1 MANEYPSP
9 AFGGPPYL
17 KFIRHPLD
25 YKEITIFAK
34 YEDGGVDTNESASTA
49 PQRWTFIYGGLTQTQ
64 AKVIL
69 DHYNTNRLSV
79 KFTLQEPR
87 NDPWTGTVG
96 TTYTNLVQYEEP
108 VEQPDHPKAWTQAL
122 TVKLIKYPT

>member
-1 MANEYPSP
+1 MANEFPTP

-17 KFIRHPLD
+17 KYIKHPLD
-25 YKEITIFAK
+25 YEETTIFND
-34 YEDGGVDTNESASTA
+34 YEDGGRDTNESADTP

-69 DHYNTNRLSV
+69 DHYNTNRLSA

-87 NDPWTGTVG
+87 NDPWTGTTG
-96 TTYTNLVQYEEP
+96 TTHTNLVQYEKP
-108 VEQPDHPKAWTQAL
+108 VEQADHNKVWSQAL
-122 TVKLIKYPT
+122 TVHLVKYPS